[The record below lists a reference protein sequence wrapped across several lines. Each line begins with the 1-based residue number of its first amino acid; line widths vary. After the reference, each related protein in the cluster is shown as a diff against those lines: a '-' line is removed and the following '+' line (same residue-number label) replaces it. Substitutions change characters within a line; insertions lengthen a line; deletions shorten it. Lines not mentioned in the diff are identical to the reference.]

1 MEDKNKAAVGGG
13 PIDQTNRSQNTKKLG
28 KLESMLVRF
37 ASGARLHRF
46 QAERVGDHC
55 LPTSVADLQSR
66 HSIIFSRKRVRV
78 PNRFGSET
86 SVCEY
91 WLDGESLKRAREI
104 AGISKVSL

>member
-1 MEDKNKAAVGGG
+1 MEAKEKAAVGGG
-13 PIDQTNRSQNTKKLG
+13 PMDQSNRDQDSKKPG
-28 KLESMLVRF
+28 KLESMLKRF
-37 ASGARLHRF
+37 ASGERLHRF

-66 HSIIFSRKRVRV
+66 HGIEFSRKRVKV

-91 WLDGESLKRAREI
+91 WLEDDHLQRARKIVGFPE
-104 AGISKVSL
+104 VSV